1 MKMEKN
7 KNGLILGLDISTKTI
22 GIALFEDNGES
33 GKLKLLHHVTPKVK
47 PQPESKM
54 EELFM
59 KADIFEKEFLN
70 KYADVGITRVIIEE
84 PLLRSNNV
92 NTVATLL
99 RFNGMVSRSVYN
111 VLGLVPDYIS
121 SYDSRAFAYPELM
134 QIRTKNKK
142 GEPYTENEMKKKK
155 PVLFGGY
162 DFDVDKK
169 MIPWEKVAELE
180 PQITW
185 MYTNKGTLRKENFD
199 MSDAYTVCLAHMY
212 KEGLWLPRK

>member
-1 MKMEKN
+1 MDKGKN

-22 GIALFEDNGES
+22 GIALFDDDGGK

-54 EELFM
+54 EELFL
-59 KADIFEKEFLN
+59 KASIFEDEFLF
-70 KYADVGITRVIIEE
+70 KYANMGITRVIIEE

-99 RFNGMVSRSVYN
+99 RFNGMVSRSVYDTLKIIPEY
-111 VLGLVPDYIS
+111 VS

-134 QIRTKNKK
+134 QIRTHNKK
-142 GEPYTENEMKKKK
+142 GEKYTDKEIARGKA
-155 PVLFGGY
+155 VLFGGY
-162 DFDVDKK
+162 DFEVDKK
-169 MIPWEKVAELE
+169 MVVWEKVADLE

-185 MYTNKGTLRKENFD
+185 LYDNKGKLKKENFD
-199 MSDAYTVCLAHMY
+199 MTDAYSSVCAVM
-212 KEGLWLPRK
+212 KRDGLWL

>member
-1 MKMEKN
+1 M
-7 KNGLILGLDISTKTI
+7 ILGLDVSTKTI

-54 EELFM
+54 EELFK
-59 KADIFEKEFLN
+59 KANIFEEEFLN
-70 KYADVGITRVIIEE
+70 KYTDVGITRVIIEE

-99 RFNGMVSRSVYN
+99 RFNGMVSRSVYS

-142 GEPYTENEMKKKK
+142 GEPYKEAELKRKK

-162 DFDVDKK
+162 AWDVDKK
-169 MIPWEKVAELE
+169 MVAWEKVADLE

-185 MYTNKGTLRKENFD
+185 LYTNKGTLKKENFD
-199 MSDAYTVCLAHMY
+199 MTDAYTCVRAAM
-212 KEGLWLPRK
+212 KRDGLWL